1 MLALAVSI
9 ALPLVMQ
16 SLITRGEEATLARS
30 TETPWL
36 LGAPGGGVDLV
47 LGALW
52 FLPEQLASIPMG
64 EVEAIHETGLATA
77 IPLSLTA
84 TASRYPVV
92 GTDIEYF
99 RFRGLKTTTGRTFV
113 MPGECVL
120 GHQVAESTGLSS
132 GDTILTDP
140 KGLFD
145 IGGGYPLRLR
155 ITGVFGPN
163 ESPDDS
169 AVFCDLRTSWII
181 AGHGHAHKAVSTS
194 TDPNAVMGIQDGRSI
209 ASSAVTPYT
218 ELTPER
224 LDSVHFHGA
233 LESLPLEAIILLP
246 QSDKSGTILAG
257 KIDRNDDLKLVSPT
271 RMIREVLDRVF
282 RIGSLLAGVL
292 TATGIATLSVVAL
305 VLVLSIRLRRDEL
318 ETLRRIGASRS
329 ATATLL
335 LSEVC
340 FLAIFAV
347 ALALLAVWAST
358 ALPPDL
364 VLRLAGS

>member
-1 MLALAVSI
+1 
-9 ALPLVMQ
+9 
-16 SLITRGEEATLARS
+16 
-30 TETPWL
+30 
-36 LGAPGGGVDLV
+36 
-47 LGALW
+47 
-52 FLPEQLASIPMG
+52 
-64 EVEAIHETGLATA
+64 
-77 IPLSLTA
+77 
-84 TASRYPVV
+84 
-92 GTDIEYF
+92 
-99 RFRGLKTTTGRTFV
+99 
-113 MPGECVL
+113 
-120 GHQVAESTGLSS
+120 
-132 GDTILTDP
+132 
-140 KGLFD
+140 
-145 IGGGYPLRLR
+145 
-155 ITGVFGPN
+155 
-163 ESPDDS
+163 
-169 AVFCDLRTSWII
+169 
-181 AGHGHAHKAVSTS
+181 
-194 TDPNAVMGIQDGRSI
+194 MGIQDGRSI